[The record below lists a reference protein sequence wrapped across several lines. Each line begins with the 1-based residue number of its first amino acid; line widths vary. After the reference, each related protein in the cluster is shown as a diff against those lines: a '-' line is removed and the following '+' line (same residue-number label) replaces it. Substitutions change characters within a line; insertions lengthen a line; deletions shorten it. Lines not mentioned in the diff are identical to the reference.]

1 MSGKK
6 DSNIVDDGAARIAE
20 HLRKEIE
27 QQVRAKYAQRLA
39 TAGPLRRLWL
49 RVKMYFEVERRLR
62 RELKE
67 KAPKDA
73 LYFGP
78 QKSADCPGRR

>member
-1 MSGKK
+1 MSGEK
-6 DSNIVDDGAARIAE
+6 DNNIVADGAARIAE
-20 HLRKEIE
+20 HLRNEIKQE
-27 QQVRAKYAQRLA
+27 VRAKYAERLA

-62 RELKE
+62 RELKH

-78 QKSADCPGRR
+78 RESADRPGGR

>member
-6 DSNIVDDGAARIAE
+6 DSNIVADGAARIAE

-27 QQVRAKYAQRLA
+27 QEVRAKYAERFA
-39 TAGPLRRLWL
+39 AAGPLCRFWL
-49 RVKMYFEVERRLR
+49 KMKMYSEIKRSLR

-67 KAPKDA
+67 KAPKNA

-78 QKSADCPGRR
+78 QKSAD